1 MTPRLTCAE
10 ALPWWAASRNH
21 RTASVSS
28 CGTPAPVSYMT
39 PRLNCAEALPWSAA
53 SRNHRTALGVVLRDT
68 PAGVVHH
75 AEQNLRTGV
84 SLLSHRAQL
93 VELRR
98 LRLHRRTG
106 RERDQDGDGG
116 NERLHAALLK
126 RNAVVDADP
135 TAGWQGVQCGGLRLM
150 RVRGVPFAGEAFG
163 LAICSGVIRNAT

>member
-1 MTPRLTCAE
+1 MT
-10 ALPWWAASRNH
+10 
-21 RTASVSS
+21 
-28 CGTPAPVSYMT
+28 
-39 PRLNCAEALPWSAA
+39 CAEALPWSAA
-53 SRNHRTALGVVLRDT
+53 SPKPPDRLGVVLRNPRACVVHDPEVDLRRGVALVGREPKPPDRLGVVLRNPRAGVVHDPEVELRRGVALVGREPKPPDRLGVVLRDT

-84 SLLSHRAQL
+84 SLLSQRAQL

-126 RNAVVDADP
+126 RNAV
-135 TAGWQGVQCGGLRLM
+135 
-150 RVRGVPFAGEAFG
+150 
-163 LAICSGVIRNAT
+163 